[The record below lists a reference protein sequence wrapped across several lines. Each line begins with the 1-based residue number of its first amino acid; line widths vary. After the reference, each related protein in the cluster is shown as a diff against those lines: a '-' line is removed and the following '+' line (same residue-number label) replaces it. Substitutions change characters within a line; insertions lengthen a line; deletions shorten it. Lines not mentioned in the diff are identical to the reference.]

1 MSDLTVRRA
10 RLPLWDALLLVAML
24 VLVALAVAG
33 PWLVPSNPTAPNFGA
48 RLHSPSAAYPLGTD
62 ALGRDQLSRLLAGTR
77 ATLGLALA
85 ISLGAALLGLAAGLA
100 AAAMGGTGERL
111 LTRATEV
118 LQAFPELIAAL
129 AIAALFGP
137 SVGNLVL
144 ALIVTGWMR
153 YARLTRGLALAIA
166 ARDHVALAR
175 MAGLSRLA
183 ILRRHILPLILPALL
198 VMWTGGWARSI
209 LAVSALGFLGFG
221 IQPPAPEWGAM
232 LLDARRH
239 MVEAPHLMWAPGL
252 AILFAVLAIS
262 LAGDRLRDVFPVDE
276 ARVA

>member
-1 MSDLTVRRA
+1 MSDLTARRA
-10 RLPLWDALLLVAML
+10 RSSLWDAILLGAML
-24 VLVALAVAG
+24 VLVVLAAVG
-33 PWLVPSNPTAPNFGA
+33 PWLVPSNPTTTDFGA
-48 RLHSPSAAYPLGTD
+48 RLQSPSAAYPLGTD
-62 ALGRDQLSRLLAGTR
+62 ALGRDQLSRLLAGAR
-77 ATLGLALA
+77 ATLGLALI

-100 AAAMGGTGERL
+100 AAAMGGTGDRL

-144 ALIVTGWMR
+144 ALVVTGWMR
-153 YARLTRGLALAIA
+153 YARLTRSMALAIV

-183 ILRRHILPLILPALL
+183 VLRRHVLPLILPALL

-221 IQPPAPEWGAM
+221 IQPPAAEWGAM

-262 LAGDRLRDVFPVDE
+262 LAGDRLRDLFPFDE

>member
-1 MSDLTVRRA
+1 MSEALAAPA
-10 RLPLWDALLLVAML
+10 RLSAWDGALLAAMALLL
-24 VLVALAVAG
+24 ALAVAG
-33 PWLVPSNPTAPNFGA
+33 PQLAPLDPATPDFRA
-48 RLHSPSAAYPLGTD
+48 RLVAPSAAHWLGTD
-62 ALGRDQLSRLLAGTR
+62 ALGRDQFSRLLTGAR

-85 ISLGAALLGLAAGLA
+85 ISLGSAALGLVAGLA
-100 AAAMGGTGERL
+100 SAALGRTGDRL

-118 LQAFPELIAAL
+118 LQAFPELVAAL

-144 ALIVTGWMR
+144 ALVLTGWMR
-153 YARLTRGLALAIA
+153 YARLVRGLALAIA

-183 ILRRHILPLILPALL
+183 ILRRHVLPLILPALL

-239 MVEAPHLMWAPGL
+239 MVDAPHLMWAPGF
-252 AILFAVLAIS
+252 AILLAVLAIS
-262 LAGDRLRDVFPVDE
+262 LAGDRLRDLFPYDE
-276 ARVA
+276 ARAA

>member
-1 MSDLTVRRA
+1 MSDTIYARR
-10 RLPLWDALLLVAML
+10 RLSPWDATLLAAML

-33 PWLVPSNPTAPNFGA
+33 PWLVPQNPTLPDFGA
-48 RLHSPSAAYPLGTD
+48 RLLGPQAGHPLGTD
-62 ALGRDQLSRLLAGTR
+62 ALGRDQLSRLMAGAR

-85 ISLGAALLGLAAGLA
+85 ISLGAALLGLMAGLA
-100 AAAMGGTGERL
+100 AAAMGGTGDRL

-144 ALIVTGWMR
+144 ALVATGWMR
-153 YARLTRGLALAIA
+153 YARLTRGLALAIV

-183 ILRRHILPLILPALL
+183 VLRRHILPLILPALL

-221 IQPPAPEWGAM
+221 IQPPSPEWGAM
-232 LLDARRH
+232 LLDARRY
-239 MVEAPHLMWAPGL
+239 MVDAPHLMWAPGL

-262 LAGDRLRDVFPVDE
+262 LAGDRLRDLFPFDE
-276 ARVA
+276 ARAA